1 MKNAH
6 FLNDIEKVTLKIKIR
21 PKASPWCNKHSKF
34 LGEVIS
40 KKKVSKKDEILPTS
54 LSHSKKV
61 LYAAYI
67 LYFNLWSEHVFLKF
81 THSVFWGCDLTFPCI
96 CKVTVYFNFAQ
107 YCLRKCWKVS
117 VHLKFYSRRYCAQ
130 YHIQLVQKY
139 MSWRRCRLL
148 GKMILYF

>member
-54 LSHSKKV
+54 LSYSKNA
-61 LYAAYI
+61 LYTAYI

-81 THSVFWGCDLTFPCI
+81 THSVILRCDLTFPCI
-96 CKVTVYFNFAQ
+96 CKETVYYNNTKIKSLYFFSIWRYNKFYNFTLSENFA
-107 YCLRKCWKVS
+107 RASFSRWKE
-117 VHLKFYSRRYCAQ
+117 K
-130 YHIQLVQKY
+130 
-139 MSWRRCRLL
+139 WLL
-148 GKMILYF
+148 